1 MKNLFEIIM
10 LLLLIV
16 ALIAFGPMLLL
27 WGLDFMGFPIEF
39 TLSSW
44 FGAFL
49 VQAFIG
55 TAVGASNKA
64 K

>member
-1 MKNLFEIIM
+1 MKSIFDIIM
-10 LLLLIV
+10 LLALII
-16 ALIAFGPMLLL
+16 ALIALGPLMLL
-27 WGLDFMGFPIEF
+27 WGLDFMGFPVEY
-39 TLSSW
+39 TLSTW

>member
-1 MKNLFEIIM
+1 MKDLINIVLLAALIIALVALGP
-10 LLLLIV
+10 LLL
-16 ALIAFGPMLLL
+16 M
-27 WGLDFMGFPIEF
+27 WGLDFMGVPV
-39 TLSSW
+39 TYDLSTW

-55 TAVGASNKA
+55 TAVSASNKA